1 MRKKSVIFRLSESQI
16 ELLKLHCKDNESL
29 DLCARRLLLE
39 KLTENREYISGQ
51 SLSKLLGVA
60 ESTVRSWKS
69 KKATPNKE
77 WLYDSDEKRWY
88 KAREKN

>member
-1 MRKKSVIFRLSESQI
+1 MRKQSVIFRLSESQI
-16 ELLKLHCKDNESL
+16 ELLKSHCKDNESL

-60 ESTVRSWKS
+60 ESTVRRWGKS
-69 KKATPNKE
+69 KKATPNEE

-88 KAREKN
+88 KA